1 MELPTYWDIV
11 QGELIR
17 VLELM
22 VARIAKDPW
31 CALQLYHFGS
41 NSTNAAP
48 PRAGQGRKG
57 RPLVTGLVDCSRLC
71 QWDGCSK
78 RP

>member
-22 VARIAKDPW
+22 VARIAKDP
-31 CALQLYHFGS
+31 CNCITLDLILLMLHRRVLGKAE
-41 NSTNAAP
+41 
-48 PRAGQGRKG
+48 K
-57 RPLVTGLVDCSRLC
+57 VGL
-71 QWDGCSK
+71 
-78 RP
+78 